1 MCRLAAGFG
10 RPGLLPSAAQG
21 LLLCSWM
28 ILLVAPLDAT
38 SGASSR
44 SASCGRRS
52 RARGRRRQ
60 YSPPPLPLRMH
71 MVGPM
76 CQHVWFL
83 IFVTSC
89 GASFLDLLDSAS
101 CSASLGC
108 CLASNKEAHQEAPS
122 AAQTRSRRVSRQCTA
137 AVCAQRVLD
146 WVACCL
152 GVQSCCATC
161 MPGALGGRG
170 SARPGVL
177 PGLHRP
183 TSPCC
188 GARRGPYVLW
198 VVRPSAHPPAHPPL
212 PCFPFSPPCRL
223 PARSAVAVGPAG
235 GGAGH
240 FLPLRLRLLLQ
251 LPRGGAPA
259 GGLRDRA
266 QVDGERVGGGYVLGG
281 WTGGLIVVSG
291 SA

>member
-1 MCRLAAGFG
+1 MHWHVPAGSWLWAARLAAF
-10 RPGLLPSAAQG
+10 RCPGLAS
-21 LLLCSWM
+21 
-28 ILLVAPLDAT
+28 LLVDDTACRTPGCHVRGVIKKRILWAQKQGQ
-38 SGASSR
+38 GAQE
-44 SASCGRRS
+44 AV
-52 RARGRRRQ
+52 Q
-60 YSPPPLPLRMH
+60 PPSPLRMH
-71 MVGPM
+71 MVWPM

-146 WVACCL
+146 WVACCR

-161 MPGALGGRG
+161 RPVALGGRG

-240 FLPLRLRLLLQ
+240 FLPLRLRLQLP
-251 LPRGGAPA
+251 LPRGGAPT
-259 GGLRDRA
+259 GGLRARA
-266 QVDGERVGGGYVLGG
+266 QGDG
-281 WTGGLIVVSG
+281 
-291 SA
+291 A